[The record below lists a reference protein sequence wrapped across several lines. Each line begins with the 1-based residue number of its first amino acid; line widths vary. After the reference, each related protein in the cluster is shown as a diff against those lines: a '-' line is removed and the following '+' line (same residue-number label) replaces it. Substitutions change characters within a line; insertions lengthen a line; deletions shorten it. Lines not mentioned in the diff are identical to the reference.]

1 MNTHPLHGVHG
12 RQNKFSNHVGTVVHV
27 TEGTTEAPAF
37 LYLLLDEP
45 RPDGTMILIIRS
57 TDFIPTDPTALRAS
71 LAPRNYA
78 AEASALG
85 TAIAARLLDGSRLSH
100 VLGDVARSAVYAALG
115 DSPPTKLGELAGRIG
130 DGIAATALGSHAV
143 DRRGLLLTMADRIG
157 KAVKS

>member
-12 RQNKFSNHVGTVVHV
+12 RPNRYSDRAGTVVHV
-27 TEGTTEAPAF
+27 TEGTSEAPAF

-57 TDFIPTDPTALRAS
+57 TDFVPTDPAALRAS

-78 AEASALG
+78 AEA
-85 TAIAARLLDGSRLSH
+85 AAMGR
-100 VLGDVARSAVYAALG
+100 AMVYAALG
-115 DSPPTKLGELAGRIG
+115 DSPTTKLAELAGRIG
-130 DGIAATALGSHAV
+130 DGIAVTALGSHAV

-157 KAVKS
+157 KAVRS

>member
-27 TEGTTEAPAF
+27 TEGTSEAPAF

-57 TDFIPTDPTALRAS
+57 TDFIPTDPAALRAS

-78 AEASALG
+78 AEA
-85 TAIAARLLDGSRLSH
+85 AAMGR
-100 VLGDVARSAVYAALG
+100 AMVYAALG

-130 DGIAATALGSHAV
+130 
-143 DRRGLLLTMADRIG
+143 